1 MGIFDKF
8 KKKIDQDDDDL
19 DELDSDAGEDDEDDE
34 DDEDAPSGSFGGG
47 AMGRAMGLLTKVKQ
61 LSSSSGG
68 ENGGGIGAL
77 LGKVKGLSGR
87 LRDTGDLDLDDD
99 DYDVDDDN
107 NSGNTSPQ
115 DLVALDASQG
125 DADEERP
132 IRRSGIAAKLDGDSG
147 SGKPAKDEDEEEP
160 IPVPVGLGGGV
171 DFESLIEEELVINPT
186 LRDLAESLDDVSAV
200 ELAADLRTFLAELQ

>member
-19 DELDSDAGEDDEDDE
+19 DELDSDAGEEDE
-34 DDEDAPSGSFGGG
+34 DDEDAPSASFGGG
-47 AMGRAMGLLTKVKQ
+47 AMGRAMGLLNKVKQ

-68 ENGGGIGAL
+68 DQGGGIGAL
-77 LGKVKGLSGR
+77 LGKVKGLSSR
-87 LRDTGDLDLDDD
+87 PKDTGDLDLDDD
-99 DYDVDDDN
+99 DYDVDDDD

-132 IRRSGIAAKLDGDSG
+132 IRRSGIAAKLDGDS
-147 SGKPAKDEDEEEP
+147 
-160 IPVPVGLGGGV
+160 
-171 DFESLIEEELVINPT
+171 
-186 LRDLAESLDDVSAV
+186 
-200 ELAADLRTFLAELQ
+200 

>member
-19 DELDSDAGEDDEDDE
+19 DEQDSDTGE
-34 DDEDAPSGSFGGG
+34 DDEDAPSASSGGG
-47 AMGRAMGLLTKVKQ
+47 AMGRAMGLLNKVKQ

-68 ENGGGIGAL
+68 DDGGGIGAL

-87 LRDTGDLDLDDD
+87 LKDTGDLDLDDD
-99 DYDVDDDN
+99 DYDVDDDD
-107 NSGNTSPQ
+107 NSGDTTPE
-115 DLVALDASQG
+115 DLVALDASLG
-125 DADEERP
+125 DEDEERP

-147 SGKPAKDEDEEEP
+147 AKKEDDEAQ
-160 IPVPVGLGGGV
+160 IPVPVGAGGGGL
-171 DFESLIEEELVINPT
+171 DFESLFEEELVINPT
-186 LRDLAESLDDVSAV
+186 LKDLAESLDDISAV

>member
-19 DELDSDAGEDDEDDE
+19 DEVDSDAGEDDED
-34 DDEDAPSGSFGGG
+34 APSASSGGG
-47 AMGRAMGLLTKVKQ
+47 ALGSAMGLLNKVKQ

-87 LRDTGDLDLDDD
+87 LKDTGDLDLDDD
-99 DYDVDDDN
+99 AYDDDN
-107 NSGNTSPQ
+107 SDNTTPQ
-115 DLVALDASQG
+115 DLVTLDADQG
-125 DADEERP
+125 DEAEERP
-132 IRRSGIAAKLDGDSG
+132 IRRSGIAAKLDEDSG
-147 SGKPAKDEDEEEP
+147 SGKPSKEEDEEGEEP
-160 IPVPVGLGGGV
+160 IPVPVGAVLGGV
-171 DFESLIEEELVINPT
+171 DFESLFEEELVINPT
-186 LRDLAESLDDVSAV
+186 LRDLAESLDDISAV